1 MSKLIILS
9 GIPGSGKTTYALGI
23 KNILPRVAI
32 ISSDEV
38 RKDVTGDA
46 GDGSQ
51 ETRVWQESEKR
62 VQQASKGHDIVIA
75 DSTALTNLLRMKWY
89 RAFRDAFEKIELVY
103 LNLPFAVCWERNIAR
118 ERKVPLN
125 PMAGMFKLLEEP
137 NEEVNNSFD
146 SIIVIK
152 EEDKDTWK
160 RS

>member
-1 MSKLIILS
+1 MNKLIIMS
-9 GIPGSGKTTYALGI
+9 GIPGSGKTTYALGV
-23 KNILPRVAI
+23 KSALEKVEI

-38 RKDVTGDA
+38 RRQVTGRVD
-46 GDGSQ
+46 DGSQ
-51 ETRVWQESEKR
+51 ESLVWQEFENQIKQAA
-62 VQQASKGHDIVIA
+62 QQSDIVVA
-75 DSTALTNLLRMKWY
+75 DSTALTNALRMKWHQ
-89 RAFRDAFEKIELVY
+89 AFRSFFDKIELVY
-103 LNLPFAVCWERNIAR
+103 LNMPFSVCWERNINR

-146 SIIVIK
+146 SIIVIS

>member
-1 MSKLIILS
+1 MNKLIILS
-9 GIPGSGKTTYALGI
+9 GIPGSGKTTYALGV
-23 KNILPRVAI
+23 KSVLPKVEV

-38 RKDVTGDA
+38 RRQVTGRADN
-46 GDGSQ
+46 GTQ
-51 ETRVWQESEKR
+51 EAVVWQEFEAQIKKAA
-62 VQQASKGHDIVIA
+62 QNNDIVIA
-75 DSTALTNLLRMKWY
+75 DSTALTNALRMKWF
-89 RAFRDAFEKIELVY
+89 RAFRSVFDKIELVY
-103 LNLPFAVCWERNIAR
+103 LNIPFSVCWERNLAR

-146 SIIVIK
+146 SIIVIS